1 MKKERPFSELIPFLP
16 PDTFEEVV
24 QYFQDHTIHLTL
36 TRERKS
42 VLGDYRRPSPDAP
55 YHRISINATLHA
67 YSFLITLLHELA
79 HMLVFLQ
86 YKDRVM
92 PHGTEWK
99 LQFQKMLLP
108 YIGKNFFPKDI
119 EHALIRYLNNPKA
132 STCTDTNLYKALY
145 KYASNK
151 EGWTLLEDL
160 AAGSRFSIEGG
171 KEYLLLEKR
180 RTRYRCQ
187 EISTGRMYL
196 FPSIYEV
203 KPLINSKS

>member
-16 PDTFEEVV
+16 PDTFEEVA

-42 VLGDYRRPSPDAP
+42 VLGDYRHPTREAP
-55 YHRISINATLHA
+55 YHRISVNATLHQ

-79 HMLVFLQ
+79 HMLVFIQ
-86 YKDRVM
+86 HKGSVM

-99 LQFQKMLLP
+99 MQFQKMLIP

-119 EHALIRYLNNPKA
+119 EHALIKYLNNPKA

-145 KYASNK
+145 RYSNSK
-151 EGWTLLEDL
+151 EGWTLLEDVAL
-160 AAGSRFSIEGG
+160 GTTFSIEGG
-171 KEYLLLEKR
+171 KQYILLEKR
-180 RTRYRCQ
+180 RTRFRCK
-187 EISTGRMYL
+187 EILTEKMYL

-203 KPLINSKS
+203 KPLGI

>member
-16 PDTFEEVV
+16 QDTFEEVA

-42 VLGDYRRPSPDAP
+42 VLGDYRRPTNDAP
-55 YHRISINATLHA
+55 YHRISINASLNP

-86 YKDRVM
+86 YRNEVM

-99 LQFQKMLLP
+99 MQFQKMLIP
-108 YIGKNFFPKDI
+108 YIGKNFFPKEI
-119 EHALIRYLNNPKA
+119 ENALIKYLNNPKA

-145 KYASNK
+145 RHSNNK

-160 AAGSRFSIEGG
+160 RIGSRFSIKGG
-171 KEYLLLEKR
+171 KEYQLMEKR
-180 RTRYRCQ
+180 RTRYTCK
-187 EISTGRMYL
+187 EIDTGKLYL
-196 FPSIYEV
+196 FPSIYEI
-203 KPLINSKS
+203 KPLGI

>member
-16 PDTFEEVV
+16 PNTFEEVA

-42 VLGDYRRPSPDAP
+42 VLGDYRHPTRDAP
-55 YHRISINATLHA
+55 YHRISVNATLHQ

-79 HMLVFLQ
+79 HMLVFIQ
-86 YKDRVM
+86 YKGSVM
-92 PHGTEWK
+92 PHGAEWK
-99 LQFQKMLLP
+99 NQFQKMLIP

-119 EHALIRYLNNPKA
+119 EVALIKYLSNPKA

-145 KYASNK
+145 KYNNK
-151 EGWTLLEDL
+151 EGWTL
-160 AAGSRFSIEGG
+160 IEFLNVGATFIIDDG
-171 KEYLLLEKR
+171 RLYKLLEKR
-180 RTRYRCQ
+180 RTRYRC
-187 EISTGRMYL
+187 EELGTGKMYL

-203 KPLINSKS
+203 KPMQQ

>member
-16 PDTFEEVV
+16 PNTFEEVA
-24 QYFQDHTIHLTL
+24 QYFQNHTIHLTL

-42 VLGDYRRPSPDAP
+42 VLGDYRRPSKAEP
-55 YHRISINATLHA
+55 YHRISVNATLHQ

-86 YKDRVM
+86 YKDQVM
-92 PHGTEWK
+92 PHGNEWK
-99 LQFQKMLLP
+99 MQFQKMLIP
-108 YIGKNFFPKDI
+108 YIGKKFFPEDI
-119 EHALIRYLNNPKA
+119 EAALVRYLNNPKA

-145 KYASNK
+145 RYSNNK
-151 EGWTLLEDL
+151 NGWTLLEDL
-160 AAGSRFSIEGG
+160 PVGAHFKIANGAQ
-171 KEYLLLEKR
+171 YALLEKR

-187 EISTGRMYL
+187 DLNSGKMYL

-203 KPLINSKS
+203 HPL